1 MREPRAFY
9 KDGGVFRENS
19 KVCNVAYE
27 LLRST
32 TTNPLKPYASLDDVF
47 YGAFKLGTFVSLEES
62 KLDTN
67 FAMLTSRYLV
77 VFQPVSFEVVWSLST
92 ADIMIPSR
100 DAPNPVVEMNCMR
113 VTLCD
118 DE

>member
-1 MREPRAFY
+1 MVDLLSKTTEGIESAVDGGICRENNSKMREPRAFY

-77 VFQPVSFEVVWSLST
+77 VF
-92 ADIMIPSR
+92 
-100 DAPNPVVEMNCMR
+100 
-113 VTLCD
+113 
-118 DE
+118 